1 MPTTPPPRRQPPCGM
16 VANGRTYPLFRS
28 PLRKPTLP
36 RAHPTLT
43 SRAPTLPEAPFYVL
57 QNWATVWHW
66 SRTCTPQTLRA
77 RLVPV
82 LSPSPTRS
90 IYRPYGAG
98 QGAGLAPGS
107 AWRVVRLEGCDTCLF
122 IAIIPAQRISKQKG
136 ARVCLWDASRA
147 LNVLHRHAPVACRAR
162 AAAKWMR
169 ACMGT
174 DGACLLSLSF
184 CVGSADYLQLIEIAR
199 GLSLTPC
206 PSTGHT
212 RPDRLFHR
220 GWPPIRQRCVQG
232 CLCGLRGDAEV
243 C

>member
-1 MPTTPPPRRQPPCGM
+1 MYC
-16 VANGRTYPLFRS
+16 RTGTGAKLAH
-28 PLRKPTLP
+28 LRL
-36 RAHPTLT
+36 
-43 SRAPTLPEAPFYVL
+43 
-57 QNWATVWHW
+57 
-66 SRTCTPQTLRA
+66 CA
-77 RLVPV
+77 RDLLSL

-90 IYRPYGAG
+90 IYIPDRPYGAG

-147 LNVLHRHAPVACRAR
+147 LNVLHRHAPVACRAG
-162 AAAKWMR
+162 AAAKWIR
-169 ACMGT
+169 AWLGT
-174 DGACLLSLSF
+174 DGACLLTLTQF
-184 CVGSADYLQLIEIAR
+184 LCHGSADYILIKIAR

-232 CLCGLRGDAEV
+232 CLCGLRGVAEV